1 MSPSHIQASVIKI
14 TQKGQCQCHLP
25 NKICSTSYFG
35 QKGQCQYHLQWQGM
49 PVLLREGQTC
59 SRITDH
65 GSQHSQLIYLS
76 LTFHPHVQ
84 TNTIYDRVFLFS
96 YFHLFPPQWE
106 VPIFLFNFIV
116 AKQTHCQPY
125 NTNPLST
132 IQMLFG
138 EFEITFTLPC
148 LQQKSYD

>member
-1 MSPSHIQASVIKI
+1 MSPSHNMICSTSYFGPSYKNQPNRTMPISAS
-14 TQKGQCQCHLP
+14 H
-25 NKICSTSYFG
+25 NKIFSTSYFG
-35 QKGQCQYHLQWQGM
+35 QKGQCQYHLQWQGK
-49 PVLLREGQTC
+49 PVLHREGQTC
-59 SRITDH
+59 SQITEH
-65 GSQHSQLIYLS
+65 RSQHSQLIYLS
-76 LTFHPHVQ
+76 LTFHPQ

-132 IQMLFG
+132 I
-138 EFEITFTLPC
+138 
-148 LQQKSYD
+148 